1 MPERSRFYSRI
12 PAIKAGVHATIVVMV
27 CASSVSGQNLSNP
40 FITKSSAVAKTAA
53 TKQHLDQPS
62 TQAAPPSNILNQ
74 AIAAQDSATE
84 PPLEQILKAADADFM
99 QQAMMVQSEDVID
112 APSTKTV
119 SLTDQ
124 MLNAADGDL
133 LSRAIASQSN
143 TTLPA
148 QTPTHVQTPVIGQ
161 PWQKTVQPPPETVS
175 VRPVQALT
183 NALPALQPP
192 PTQFQNLPAVQ
203 SPPISIVQ
211 WWNLSLIHI

>member
-1 MPERSRFYSRI
+1 MPERSRFCRRI

-27 CASSVSGQNLSNP
+27 CAASASAQNRSNP
-40 FITKSSAVAKTAA
+40 FITKSSALAKTAA
-53 TKQHLDQPS
+53 TKQPVEQPS

-143 TTLPA
+143 
-148 QTPTHVQTPVIGQ
+148 
-161 PWQKTVQPPPETVS
+161 
-175 VRPVQALT
+175 
-183 NALPALQPP
+183 
-192 PTQFQNLPAVQ
+192 
-203 SPPISIVQ
+203 
-211 WWNLSLIHI
+211 LSLIHI